1 MWDDYINASDVQ
13 TVLTLLARQPGKCRI
28 VAGATDLV
36 LEMEKGAHHEASTL
50 VDISRIPG
58 LDQITEDPSGAI
70 HLGPLVTHNQC
81 LASPLLREKAWPL
94 VQACWQV
101 GSPQIR
107 NRGTIAGNLITA
119 SPAND
124 TISPLMALGT
134 SLRLRSA
141 NGERDVA
148 LADFYTGVRKT
159 VLRPDEMLVEIV
171 FPALGPQHRGGFVK
185 LALRNAQAISLLNL
199 AIVYR
204 LKDDRLSDVAITL
217 GAVAPTI
224 IHAREAEAFLE
235 GKRLDADIILEA
247 AGLVGAAA
255 RPIDDLRASARYRK
269 EMARVLARRAF
280 QSLRSGEALV
290 QLPERAVLL
299 ATVPPAL
306 DGIPMA
312 FHSGEGI
319 RATINGQ
326 PMRFQGGSHKTLAHL
341 LREEGRLPGT
351 KIACEE
357 GECGACTVWMDG
369 KAVMSCLVPA
379 PRAQGADIVTV
390 EGLEKDGQLHPVQ
403 TAFIEYAAVQCGFCT
418 PGFLMS
424 GAKLLD
430 EVSQPTH
437 SDILYAISG
446 NLCRCT
452 GYYKIIEAIESA
464 ARQQPAPEAVTQ

>member
-1 MWDDYINASDVQ
+1 MWDHYINASDVQ
-13 TVLTLLARQPGKCRI
+13 EVLGLLAGQPGKCRI
-28 VAGATDLV
+28 IAGATDLV
-36 LEMEKGAHHEASTL
+36 LEMEKGAHREVSTL

-58 LDQITEDPSGAI
+58 LDGISEDSDGTI

-124 TISPLMALGT
+124 TISPLMALGA

-141 NGERDVA
+141 SAEREVP
-148 LADFYTGVRKT
+148 LAEFYTGVRKT
-159 VLRPDEMLVEIV
+159 VLRPDEMLAEIV
-171 FPALGPQHRGGFVK
+171 FPALSAQHRGGFVK

-199 AIVYR
+199 SIVYR
-204 LKDDRLSDVAITL
+204 LEGNYLSNVAITL

-224 IHAREAEAFLE
+224 IHAVEAEAYLT
-235 GKRLDADIILEA
+235 GNRLDEETIQEA
-247 AGLVGAAA
+247 AALVSGAA
-255 RPIDDLRASARYRK
+255 RPIDDIRASARYRK

-280 QSLRSGEALV
+280 QSLRHGEELV

-299 ATVPPAL
+299 ATEPAPM
-306 DGIPMA
+306 DGIPAA
-312 FHSGEGI
+312 FQSAEGI
-319 RATINGQ
+319 RATVNGK
-326 PMRFQGGSHKTLAHL
+326 PLVFQGGSHKTLAHL
-341 LREEGRLPGT
+341 LREEGQLPGT

-357 GECGACTVWMDG
+357 GECGACTVWLDG

-379 PRAQGADIVTV
+379 SRAQGADIVTV

-403 TAFIEYAAVQCGFCT
+403 AAFIEYAAVQCGFCT

-424 GAKLLD
+424 AAKLMD
-430 EVSQPTH
+430 EIPQPTH
-437 SDILYAISG
+437 TDILYGISG

-452 GYYKIIEAIESA
+452 GYYKIIEAVESA
-464 ARQQPAPEAVTQ
+464 ARQQQTAEAVPQ